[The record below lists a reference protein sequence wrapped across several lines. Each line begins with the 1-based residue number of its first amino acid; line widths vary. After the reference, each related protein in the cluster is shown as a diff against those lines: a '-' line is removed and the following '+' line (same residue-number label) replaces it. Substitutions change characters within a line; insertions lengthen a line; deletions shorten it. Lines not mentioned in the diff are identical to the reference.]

1 MAIISHLCRSVLYY
15 RGVDG
20 IHPVLGIRGM
30 YIMLTIVEMKE
41 KLVEQVDEVTLIDWL
56 EVNAEDIVNAF
67 EDRVVANYDKLLGE
81 LE

>member
-1 MAIISHLCRSVLYY
+1 
-15 RGVDG
+15 
-20 IHPVLGIRGM
+20 
-30 YIMLTIVEMKE
+30 MLTIVEMKE

>member
-1 MAIISHLCRSVLYY
+1 
-15 RGVDG
+15 
-20 IHPVLGIRGM
+20 
-30 YIMLTIVEMKE
+30 MLTIVEMKE

-67 EDRVVANYDKLLGE
+67 EDRVVANYDKLIGE

>member
-1 MAIISHLCRSVLYY
+1 
-15 RGVDG
+15 
-20 IHPVLGIRGM
+20 
-30 YIMLTIVEMKE
+30 MLTIDEMKE

>member
-1 MAIISHLCRSVLYY
+1 
-15 RGVDG
+15 
-20 IHPVLGIRGM
+20 
-30 YIMLTIVEMKE
+30 MLTIDEMKE

-67 EDRVVANYDKLLGE
+67 EDRVVTNYDKLLGE